1 VTLDLAE
8 GMRVKGKGR
17 GRGEAGRGRRGG
29 KVGCVGREAGR
40 SVRRGFVVNDGMQ

>member
-17 GRGEAGRGRRGG
+17 GRREAGRGRRGG
-29 KVGCVGREAGR
+29 KVGRIVG
-40 SVRRGFVVNDGMQ
+40 RGFVVNDGMQ